1 MTGHIRTRTYHHG
14 DLERA
19 LVDAAVTLLRT
30 GGPEA
35 LTLRA
40 VARAVG
46 VSQTAPYRHFTD
58 RRALV
63 AAVAEEGFRQLQ
75 QTMLDA
81 LTRAEGREGLR
92 QVAVAYVHFGHAH
105 TAEYRIMFGS
115 EVARQDDLPQLR
127 EASHGVLGFV
137 TQGITALQA
146 AGLVGAGDPA
156 VMAVTTWA
164 VLHGIVM
171 LSLDGQTA
179 GVAPSLDALV
189 EEATRLMMFGMA
201 PRE

>member
-1 MTGHIRTRTYHHG
+1 MTRRIRKRAYHHG
-14 DLERA
+14 DLESA
-19 LVDAAVTLLRT
+19 LVDAAVTLLRK

-40 VARAVG
+40 VARAAG

-63 AAVAEEGFRQLQ
+63 AAVAQQGFRQLQ
-75 QTMLDA
+75 RAMLGA
-81 LTRAEGREGLR
+81 MQRADGREGLR
-92 QVAVAYVHFGHAH
+92 QIALAYVHFAH
-105 TAEYRIMFGS
+105 HHDAEYRVMFGS
-115 EVARQDDLPQLR
+115 ELARHDDLPELQKQSR
-127 EASHGVLGFV
+127 GVLDFV
-137 TQGITALQA
+137 GHGIAALQS
-146 AGLVGAGDPA
+146 AGVVGAGDPA
-156 VMAVTTWA
+156 MMAVTTWA
-164 VLHGIVM
+164 FLHGLVM

-189 EEATRLMMFGMA
+189 DEATRLMMFGMA